1 MKTIAVDEETWKS
14 IKELKEKLDARSY
27 DEVLRKLIQRWH
39 LTELEEKVEKATVEE
54 EEAEL
59 ALFILKQKERG

>member
-27 DEVLRKLIQRWH
+27 DEVLRKLIQVWH
-39 LTELEEKVEKATVEE
+39 LTALEEKVEKATVDE
-54 EEAEL
+54 EEAEM
-59 ALFILKQKERG
+59 ALSVLKQKKKV

>member
-27 DEVLRKLIQRWH
+27 DEVLKKLIQVWH

-54 EEAEL
+54 DEAEL
-59 ALFILKQKERG
+59 ALSILKQKKA